1 MGNIQNWEEY
11 IMIKLIVGSKGSGKT
26 KTMIQMANGALKSS
40 NGNVVCVEKGIG
52 LTYDLSYEVRLVDV
66 DQYGV
71 DGYEAYCGFLCGL
84 MAGNYDITHIFCDAT
99 FKICGKDPEK
109 LLAMF
114 KKLDKLSITAGVKMV
129 FTISCDIEE
138 LPEELRAY
146 II

>member
-1 MGNIQNWEEY
+1 
-11 IMIKLIVGSKGSGKT
+11 MIKLIVGLKGSGKT
-26 KTMIQMANGALKSS
+26 KTMINMANDALKTSK
-40 NGNVVCVEKGIG
+40 GNVVCVEKGIQ
-52 LTYDLSYEVRLVDV
+52 LTYDLNYQIRLVDV
-66 DQYGV
+66 DQYGISGH
-71 DGYEAYCGFLCGL
+71 DAYFGFLCGL

-129 FTISCDIEE
+129 FTISCDVEE